1 LKLLLTSIL
10 ASMVGL
16 TIGIVI
22 TVLTVLSFNL
32 SASYSPLLSFIAS
45 TSNLDSKSAVWLLLM
60 LHDCAI
66 QLFFAIIA
74 VGLLWLLFKYYS
86 ELALKPSVKW
96 LSAFMIQLPITGQ
109 IMLSNGIPN
118 QFDSVYQSAMSIT
131 SLVGCLSVLVVFKAV
146 TTYSDRLIKLS
157 HK

>member
-1 LKLLLTSIL
+1 LKCLL

-22 TVLTVLSFNL
+22 AVFTALSFNL

-60 LHDCAI
+60 LHDSAI

-74 VGLLWLLFKYYS
+74 VGLLLLLFKYCP
-86 ELALKPSVKW
+86 ELALKRSVKW

-109 IMLSNGIPN
+109 IMLSNGIPS

-131 SLVGCLSVLVVFKAV
+131 SLVGCLSVLAVFMAV

>member
-1 LKLLLTSIL
+1 
-10 ASMVGL
+10 
-16 TIGIVI
+16 
-22 TVLTVLSFNL
+22 
-32 SASYSPLLSFIAS
+32 
-45 TSNLDSKSAVWLLLM
+45 M
-60 LHDCAI
+60 LHDSAI

-74 VGLLWLLFKYYS
+74 VGLLLLLFKYCP
-86 ELALKPSVKW
+86 ELALKRSVKW

-109 IMLSNGIPN
+109 IMLSNGIPS

-131 SLVGCLSVLVVFKAV
+131 SLVGCLSVLAVFMAV